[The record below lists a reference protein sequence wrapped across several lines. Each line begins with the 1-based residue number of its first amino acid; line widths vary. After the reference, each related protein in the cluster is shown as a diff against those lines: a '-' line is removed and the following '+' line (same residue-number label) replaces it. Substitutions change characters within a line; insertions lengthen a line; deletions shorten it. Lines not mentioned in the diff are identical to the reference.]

1 MADLSNHY
9 RSSYLRPLPH
19 WRTYFPGIIR
29 SCNIFVKSLT
39 FTPRRIAFLLIFL
52 MRTLE
57 TGWFIFFAASDL
69 GKTRDG
75 TKTNAPWIL
84 VSICLVAFTV
94 ELWNLH
100 LIVESE
106 GEGTVWGRRVP
117 EGAFS
122 LFMFWITVWHVIA
135 VGVEASG
142 LAFYAGVK
150 ETFIME
156 GIVIAIIAF
165 VEWVANRDGVDGG
178 LSLT

>member
-1 MADLSNHY
+1 ML
-9 RSSYLRPLPH
+9 
-19 WRTYFPGIIR
+19 
-29 SCNIFVKSLT
+29 
-39 FTPRRIAFLLIFL
+39 
-52 MRTLE
+52 
-57 TGWFIFFAASDL
+57 
-69 GKTRDG
+69 
-75 TKTNAPWIL
+75 
-84 VSICLVAFTV
+84 ICLVAFTV

-135 VGVEASG
+135 VGLEASG

-150 ETFIME
+150 ETFVME

-165 VEWVANRDGVDGG
+165 VGWVANRDGVDGG
-178 LSLT
+178 LSLA